1 MPDPLPNRVC
11 EALGVPPIL
20 LDAYRPARS
29 PSLFHWMILALVERG
44 EPMTIDEIAARL
56 EALGVTANT
65 GDLVYSLRKAWHG
78 LKPVYQDARGMFGL
92 DLQDWHIRHVLW
104 ETGLLET
111 PRREPVQAAP
121 PSGGDDPVTLEE
133 VQELCERGISSS
145 MSMLRVTA
153 AVLEALGRAMTLDEV
168 NAWIGARLRYG
179 RFHLQPAS
187 VRGWRSD
194 LVRRDEGDRLSLD
207 PSSPDLPAMRRA
219 IHTAVHPH
227 LVRKAER
234 EWWAQWNAEREARE
248 AIVRQRQAEEA
259 AQRRHALLHL
269 VPTSEAPAAGV
280 LLDVENRSFQTFTD
294 LAAWPGARALDGFD
308 VVVGVG
314 VRNALLS
321 LGADPDHHRL
331 VDLGPPQKT
340 RKLNKAGRKLS
351 ITTGLLIR
359 GSVGTSLGD
368 PGRIAGYLQ
377 QGDHRRLAARLEADA
392 KALFAYWTY
401 GRLHGCVR
409 LRWGFL
415 DENLSVEWALPGDPG
430 LYEILREARAQGR
443 DLEVVV
449 GSAPGWKDPWARR
462 RPAEGSE
469 DWAGRL
475 CITMHDSLDDVP
487 LEQIQAVRLAGPRVT
502 DT

>member
-11 EALGVPPIL
+11 ETLGVPPIL
-20 LDAYRPARS
+20 LDGHLPPRPH
-29 PSLFHWMILALVERG
+29 PLFHWMILALVERG
-44 EPMTIDEIAARL
+44 EPMTIEEIAARL
-56 EALGVTANT
+56 EALGVTSNT

-78 LKPVYQDARGMFGL
+78 LKPVYQDARGLFGL
-92 DLQDWHIRHVLW
+92 DPLDWQIRHILR
-104 ETGLLET
+104 EAGLLEKT
-111 PRREPVQAAP
+111 TRPQVQAVP
-121 PSGGDDPVTLEE
+121 PPGGDDPVTLED
-133 VQELCERGISSS
+133 VQVLCERGISSS

-153 AVLEALGRAMTLDEV
+153 AVLEALGRPMTLDEV

-179 RFHLQPAS
+179 RFRLQPAG

-219 IHTAVHPH
+219 IHAAVHPH

-234 EWWAQWNAEREARE
+234 EHWARRNAEREAE
-248 AIVRQRQAEEA
+248 QAIVRRRQAEEA
-259 AQRRHALLHL
+259 AHRRHALLHL

-294 LAAWPGARALDGFD
+294 LAAWPGARALEGFD
-308 VVVGVG
+308 VVVGVS
-314 VRNALLS
+314 VRNALLV
-321 LGADPDHHRL
+321 LGADPDRHRL

-340 RKLNKAGRKLS
+340 RKINKAGRKLS
-351 ITTGLLIR
+351 ITTELLMR
-359 GSVGTSLGD
+359 GSVGASLGD
-368 PGRIAGYLQ
+368 PGRVARYIQ
-377 QGDHRRLAARLEADA
+377 EGDHRRLAARLVADA
-392 KALFAYWTY
+392 KALFAYWSY

-415 DENLSVEWALPGDPG
+415 DENLPVDWRLPGDPN
-430 LYEILREARAQGR
+430 LYEILCEARDQSR

-462 RPAEGSE
+462 RPAEVFE
-469 DWAGRL
+469 DCAGRL
-475 CITMHDSLDDVP
+475 CISMHDSLDDVP
-487 LEQIQAVRLAGPRVT
+487 LEQIQAVRLAGPRFT
-502 DT
+502 AI